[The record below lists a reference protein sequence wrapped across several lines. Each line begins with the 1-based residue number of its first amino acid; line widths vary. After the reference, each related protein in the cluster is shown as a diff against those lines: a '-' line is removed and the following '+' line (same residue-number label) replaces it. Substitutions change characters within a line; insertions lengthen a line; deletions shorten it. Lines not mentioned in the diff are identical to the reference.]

1 VISSNAEG
9 DCEAISVNDGTKNN
23 YRVIKMNTRINP
35 VVPGSKPELAEIEKK
50 ILEER
55 GRISPLYQTLLNAP
69 EIAQGWESLLTAI
82 RNRNSLSPA
91 IREMIILRVA
101 ILNRANYEFDAHEP
115 HALKA
120 GVSPEKIAAIREAI
134 IPNIFT
140 EQEALVLN
148 LTDVMTKEIQVSD
161 ALFDKVKPF
170 FNDTQRLELVAT
182 ISAYNMV
189 SRLLNALHV
198 GH

>member
-1 VISSNAEG
+1 
-9 DCEAISVNDGTKNN
+9 
-23 YRVIKMNTRINP
+23 MNKRINP

-69 EIAQGWESLLTAI
+69 EIAQGWEALLTAI

-101 ILNRANYEFDAHEP
+101 ILNGADYEFEAHEP

-120 GVSPEKIAAIREAI
+120 GVTPEKIAAIRQTRL
-134 IPNIFT
+134 PDIFD
-140 EQEALVLN
+140 EQESVILE
-148 LTDVMTKEIQVSD
+148 LTDVMTKTILVPD
-161 ALFDKVKPF
+161 ALFDRVKPY
-170 FNDTQRLELVAT
+170 FNDMQRLELVAT

-189 SRLLNALHV
+189 SRLLSALHV

>member
-1 VISSNAEG
+1 
-9 DCEAISVNDGTKNN
+9 
-23 YRVIKMNTRINP
+23 MNKRINP

-69 EIAQGWESLLTAI
+69 EIAQGWEALLTAI

-101 ILNRANYEFDAHEP
+101 ILNGADYEFEAHEP

-120 GVSPEKIAAIREAI
+120 GVTPEKIAAIRQTKL
-134 IPNIFT
+134 PDIFDQ
-140 EQEALVLN
+140 QESVILE
-148 LTDVMTKEIQVSD
+148 LTDVMTKTILVPD
-161 ALFDKVKPF
+161 ALFDRVRPY
-170 FNDTQRLELVAT
+170 FNDMQRLELVAT

-189 SRLLNALHV
+189 SRLLSALHV

>member
-1 VISSNAEG
+1 MSDRIS
-9 DCEAISVNDGTKNN
+9 
-23 YRVIKMNTRINP
+23 P
-35 VVPGSKPELAEIEKK
+35 VLPGSRPELAEIEKK
-50 ILEER
+50 IIEER

-69 EIAQGWESLLTAI
+69 EIAQGWEALLTAI

-101 ILNRANYEFDAHEP
+101 ILNRADYEFDAHEP

-120 GVSPEKIAAIREAI
+120 GVSPEKIAAIREVELPA
-134 IPNIFT
+134 IFT
-140 EQEALVLN
+140 EQEMLVLN

-161 ALFDKVKPF
+161 ELFDKVKPH

-182 ISAYNMV
+182 IAAYNMV

>member
-1 VISSNAEG
+1 
-9 DCEAISVNDGTKNN
+9 
-23 YRVIKMNTRINP
+23 MNTRINP
-35 VVPGSKPELAEIEKK
+35 VIPSSKPELREIEKK
-50 ILEER
+50 ILQER

-69 EIAQGWESLLTAI
+69 EIAQGWEALLTAI
-82 RNRNSLSPA
+82 RNRNSLPPA

-120 GVSPEKIAAIREAI
+120 GISPEKISAIRLTQL
-134 IPNIFT
+134 PDIFDD
-140 EQEALVLN
+140 QELIVLN
-148 LTDVMTKEIQVSD
+148 LTDVMTKDIQVSD
-161 ALFDKVKPF
+161 ELFDKVKPF

-182 ISAYNMV
+182 IAAYNMV